1 MEILMGKFFKEL
13 AILGAQDKQI
23 KGVLESKNAIKDPVK
38 TLEMVTLLEKTK
50 KNNIN
55 AFAKRNNMVN

>member
-1 MEILMGKFFKEL
+1 MGKFFKEL

>member
-1 MEILMGKFFKEL
+1 MKILMGKFFKEL

-38 TLEMVTLLEKTK
+38 TLEMITLLEKTK